1 MTTFSLKL
9 TAVVLMTLD
18 HIGFYFPAAPVWLRW
33 LGQIGRAHV

>member
-18 HIGFYFPAAPVWLRW
+18 HIGLYIPAAPAWLRW
-33 LGQIGRAHV
+33 LGGL